1 MTLKELI
8 NTLLK
13 TARKQP
19 NIGYTGEGDIYTL
32 NTMKN
37 LEYSVFF
44 VTQQQHQQSE
54 DVISYNL
61 ILYYIDRLVEDDANM
76 LDIHSNGI
84 IQLGNI
90 INTFINE
97 NDDAVVNY
105 NINFTTFNHKFAD
118 KCADVYATI
127 SVDVANNIG
136 LCNF

>member
-54 DVISYNL
+54 DTITYNL

-76 LDIHSNGI
+76 LDIQSNGI
-84 IQLGNI
+84 IMLGNI

-97 NDDAVVNY
+97 NDADINY
-105 NINFTTFNHKFAD
+105 DITYQPFTHKFAD
-118 KCADVYATI
+118 KCAGVYANVKI
-127 SVDVANNIG
+127 EVGNNIG
-136 LCNF
+136 VCNF

>member
-8 NTLLK
+8 NKFLNIAK
-13 TARKQP
+13 KQP

-32 NTMKN
+32 NSLPN

-44 VTQQQHQQSE
+44 VTQQQHNQSE

-76 LDIHSNGI
+76 LDIQSNGI
-84 IQLGNI
+84 IMLGNI

-97 NDDAVVNY
+97 NDADINY
-105 NINFTTFNHKFAD
+105 DITYQPFTHKFAD
-118 KCADVYATI
+118 KCAGVYATI

>member
-1 MTLKELI
+1 MSLKEVIVKFLNI
-8 NTLLK
+8 AK
-13 TARKQP
+13 KQP

-32 NTMKN
+32 NSLPN

-44 VTQQQHQQSE
+44 VTQQQHNQSE

-118 KCADVYATI
+118 KCAGVYATI